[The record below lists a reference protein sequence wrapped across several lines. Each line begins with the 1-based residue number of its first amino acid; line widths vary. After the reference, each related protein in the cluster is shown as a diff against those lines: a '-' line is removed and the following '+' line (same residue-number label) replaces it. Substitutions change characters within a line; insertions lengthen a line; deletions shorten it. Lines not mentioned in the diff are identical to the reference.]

1 MTFAESGAG
10 FIGLVGRLCKRMR
23 EIWNRVFPDF
33 DELERGDLKTEAD
46 FAKGSSE
53 LTTISRTV
61 EKPERKSTTHAPT
74 SVRDHPNLTQEN
86 SPSGNRLLIQTVG
99 SPACTN
105 SAHC

>member
-53 LTTISRTV
+53 LTTISRDGRKTRT
-61 EKPERKSTTHAPT
+61 KIDNTRAHQRSRPPESDTG
-74 SVRDHPNLTQEN
+74 E
-86 SPSGNRLLIQTVG
+86 
-99 SPACTN
+99 
-105 SAHC
+105 